1 MFALDIIDKINNYK
15 FLNSILFMNVY
26 IRQPDLQVP
35 FEEFENV
42 QPNQAYLDFLR
53 DHPPLAPD
61 ADRRVIS
68 WSIDRRSIER
78 GYSISGYSLYD
89 FKDSASSHPY
99 RGNKYFSSE
108 ELKQIHEKQL
118 EQRVKA
124 GQSA

>member
-1 MFALDIIDKINNYK
+1 MFELDIIDKINNYK

-35 FEEFENV
+35 FEEFGNV

-68 WSIDRRSIER
+68 
-78 GYSISGYSLYD
+78 
-89 FKDSASSHPY
+89 
-99 RGNKYFSSE
+99 
-108 ELKQIHEKQL
+108 
-118 EQRVKA
+118 
-124 GQSA
+124 